1 MTTISCEVA
10 EKGVKLKTGE
20 EFIEHEYLVLS
31 KVTCEKCETNPA
43 LELALKLQNN
53 MHHKDD
59 ESTSSRDV
67 IRSMNKQY
75 DQIKQKC
82 QCSKRNSR
90 PGNRNDVGNHISCKN
105 FSRKVLAPG
114 ITVYNETKMKI
125 V

>member
-1 MTTISCEVA
+1 MAIIPCKVA
-10 EKGVKLKTGE
+10 EKGVKVKTGE

-43 LELALKLQNN
+43 LELALKLQNS

-59 ESTSSRDV
+59 ESTSSMNL
-67 IRSMNKQY
+67 IGPMNKQY

-82 QCSKRNSR
+82 QCSKRNSKA
-90 PGNRNDVGNHISCKN
+90 GNGNCAGNHISCKN

-114 ITVYNETKMKI
+114 ITVYNKNRDP
-125 V
+125 